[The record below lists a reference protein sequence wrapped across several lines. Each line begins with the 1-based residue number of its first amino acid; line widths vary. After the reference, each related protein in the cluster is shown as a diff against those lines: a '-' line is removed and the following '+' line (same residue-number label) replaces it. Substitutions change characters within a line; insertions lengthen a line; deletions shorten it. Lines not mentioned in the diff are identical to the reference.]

1 MKITRDVIRDLLPLY
16 LSGEATA
23 DTVALVDE
31 FLQTEPDMAASVR
44 EAKRLNLPPLRHVA
58 AAAELEKKALLRT
71 RRHIHGRGTLLFLAL
86 LFTFAPFS
94 FVVSDGGIEW
104 KMWRDARELANACIA
119 LAVLF
124 WAMFILLKAKLRS
137 TGL

>member
-1 MKITRDVIRDLLPLY
+1 MKVTRDVIRDLLPVY

-23 DTVALVDE
+23 DTIALVDE
-31 FLQTEPDMAASVR
+31 FLRDEPEMAASVR
-44 EAKRLNLPPLRHVA
+44 EAKRLDLPPLRQVRAGA
-58 AAAELEKKALLRT
+58 AVERRALLRT
-71 RRHIHGRGTLLFLAL
+71 RRHIQGRGTLLFFAL

-94 FVVSDGGIEW
+94 FVFTDAGVQWS
-104 KMWRDARELANACIA
+104 MWRDAPAIAHACIA

-124 WAMFILLKAKLRS
+124 WAMFVLLKLKLRS